1 MIAMRVLVTGGA
13 GFIGSNL
20 VIELVKKGYNVI
32 VLDDFSLGSKENIK
46 KVLDKVEIVNGDI
59 KDFELLKKITVG
71 CDVILNQAAASSSPM
86 FRNDLKNAVAVNID
100 GFANILEVSRIN
112 DVKRIIYAS
121 TSSLYGNN
129 KPPLREDMKI
139 EPVNFYASTKLLN
152 EHLAIL
158 FSTEYDIETIG
169 FRYMSIYGPNE
180 KSKGIYANLVTQ
192 FLWAIMDGKQPE
204 IYGDGSQTRD
214 FTYVKDVVQANI
226 LAVESKKRLLGEIFN
241 VGSGKS
247 HSLNELV
254 EIINRILGKNIKPK
268 YTPVPI
274 KNYISVQLADLTK
287 INSVLGYEPKYT
299 LEVGIKDM
307 LPYYS

>member
-1 MIAMRVLVTGGA
+1 MRVLVTGGT

-32 VLDDFSLGSKENIK
+32 VLDDFSLGKKENIES
-46 KVLDKVEIVNGDI
+46 VGDDIEIVNGDI
-59 KDFELLKKITVG
+59 RDFELLKKISVE

-86 FRNDLKNAVAVNID
+86 FRNDLRNAVAVNID
-100 GFANILEVSRIN
+100 GFVNILYAARIN
-112 DVKRIIYAS
+112 DVKKIIYAS
-121 TSSLYGNN
+121 TSSIYGNN
-129 KPPLREDMKI
+129 KPPLKEDMKV

-152 EHLAIL
+152 EHLAVL
-158 FSTEYDIETIG
+158 FSNEYGIETVG
-169 FRYMSIYGPNE
+169 FRYMSVYGPNE
-180 KSKGIYANLVTQ
+180 RSKGIYANLVTQ

-204 IYGDGSQTRD
+204 IYGDGTQTRD

-226 LAVESKKRLLGEIFN
+226 LAIESKKRLLGEVFN

-254 EIINRILGKNIKPK
+254 QIINRILGKNIKPK
-268 YTPVPI
+268 YIPVPV
-274 KNYISVQLADLTK
+274 KNYIAVQQAYLTK

-299 LEVGIKDM
+299 LEAGIKDM
-307 LPYYS
+307 LPFYS